1 MWKIYHCGEM
11 PNLIAVR
18 SLAVSEW
25 NEQENITERDQELVD
40 RIRHRFAEVEKMIE
54 EMKTRLEQTNK

>member
-1 MWKIYHCGEM
+1 M
-11 PNLIAVR
+11 
-18 SLAVSEW
+18 SEW